1 MTRYVVC
8 TLDTVSE
15 AYTGWLVVQLLPH
28 GMAPPMARLPWHGPH
43 GMAPM
48 AWPSWHG
55 PHGKTLQHCQ
65 TADGVPTCVW
75 GCWCAYL
82 CVGLLG
88 VTARHPSFHCRG
100 EGAHTHM
107 HTHLSATQLSA
118 TQPNQVS

>member
-55 PHGKTLQHCQ
+55 PHGMAPMAKHCS
-65 TADGVPTCVW
+65 TAKLLMVCLPVCGAAGVPTCVW
-75 GCWCAYL
+75 GCW
-82 CVGLLG
+82 G
-88 VTARHPSFHCRG
+88 
-100 EGAHTHM
+100 
-107 HTHLSATQLSA
+107 
-118 TQPNQVS
+118 